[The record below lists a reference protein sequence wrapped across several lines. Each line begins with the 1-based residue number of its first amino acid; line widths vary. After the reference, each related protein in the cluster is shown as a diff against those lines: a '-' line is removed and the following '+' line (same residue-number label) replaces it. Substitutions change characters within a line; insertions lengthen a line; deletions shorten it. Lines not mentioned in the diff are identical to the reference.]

1 MLVFLALL
9 VSFSTYLVVATAQE
23 CNDGEIRMTNETVV
37 ARVRETN
44 NMAGGLQICVNR
56 QWATLCQN
64 GLEDGKMGSK
74 PSASYNTTDKDNSI
88 PTTVASI
95 CIPNVCQACRRQ
107 FNESTA
113 AATDEPL
120 DVGETQNSPTT
131 KSSCSNNTGRLKAK
145 NRNSWW

>member
-9 VSFSTYLVVATAQE
+9 VSFSTYLVVATTQE
-23 CNDGEIRMTNETVV
+23 CNNGDIRMTNET
-37 ARVRETN
+37 AIGNRD
-44 NMAGGLQICVNR
+44 MAEGLQICVNR
-56 QWATLCQN
+56 QWATVCQN

-88 PTTVASI
+88 PTTVAAI
-95 CIPNVCQACRRQ
+95 CISNVCQACGRQ

-113 AATDEPL
+113 AATDEPF
-120 DVGETQNSPTT
+120 DVGETENSPTT

-145 NRNSWW
+145 LLL